1 MTVKKMYKVLHKA
14 FPNADIFVLTKGT
27 ARWLAIPSTPMRLFG
42 KCKVADIIK
51 DYDIENNMP
60 IYFIKVE

>member
-14 FPNADIFVLTKGT
+14 FPNADIFVLTNSI
-27 ARWLAIPSTPMRLFG
+27 AQCLVIPSISMRLFG
-42 KCKVADIIK
+42 KRKVADIIK
-51 DYDIENNMP
+51 DYDIENDMP